1 MQKRSTTGSKL
12 NSSTLISSVG
22 QQQTQSSVF
31 SASDVEVF
39 RRVFDKLAKGAFT
52 INVQAYVAHVKEM
65 AAAREEG
72 VLSVIIKELEADG
85 DLDVNFEEFLR
96 LLEQKVG
103 DLKTTEGLQRIFRFI
118 TKDAGK
124 QKVTIEDL
132 VKVRDEL
139 GLTVSNKELQRLVN
153 FVTTSY
159 KERSD
164 FSFEEFRAFALKHN
178 NGGN

>member
-22 QQQTQSSVF
+22 QYQTQSSVF
-31 SASDVEVF
+31 SNPDVEVF
-39 RRVFDKLAKGAFT
+39 KRVFEKLAKGAFT
-52 INVQAYVAHVKEM
+52 INLQSYVSHVKEM
-65 AAAREEG
+65 AASRDEG
-72 VLSVIIKELEADG
+72 ILSVIIKELEADG
-85 DLDVNFEEFLR
+85 DIDVNFDEFLR
-96 LLEQKVG
+96 IMEQKVG
-103 DLKTTEGLQRIFRFI
+103 DLKTTEGLQRIFKFI
-118 TKDAGK
+118 TKDAAK
-124 QKVTIEDL
+124 KKVTIDDL

-164 FSFEEFRAFALKHN
+164 FSFEEFQAFALKN